1 MDTYEAQSALC
12 VQSVSVISYLQSV
25 FWINVQKVNGQIWK
39 LLENSILVFQ
49 KFCFAAVGY
58 LNPVPLNRSL
68 RSVAFNE
75 FAHHLLDLRTFCKL
89 K

>member
-1 MDTYEAQSALC
+1 MDAYESQSPLC
-12 VQSVSVISYLQSV
+12 VQSVPVISHLQSV
-25 FWINVQKVNGQIWK
+25 FWINVQQVNDQIWK

-49 KFCFAAVGY
+49 KFGFASVGY
-58 LNPVPLNRSL
+58 LNPVPLHRSL

-75 FAHHLLDLRTFCKL
+75 FAHHLLDLRTFRKL